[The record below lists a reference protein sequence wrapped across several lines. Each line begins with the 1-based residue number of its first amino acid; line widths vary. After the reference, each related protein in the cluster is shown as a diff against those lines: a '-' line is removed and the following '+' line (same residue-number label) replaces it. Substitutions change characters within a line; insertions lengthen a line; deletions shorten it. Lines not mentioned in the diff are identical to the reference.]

1 MNRRD
6 ALSSVGIILG
16 GTIVGS
22 QAFLSGC
29 VEQQSVNGIP
39 FSQKQIDFLDN
50 VGEVILPK
58 SEKTPGAKEV
68 KVGSFMNSI
77 VRDFYTK
84 SEQTEFLKSFDSID
98 EMSKDKFGKE
108 FSGLGKEEKETVL
121 MSLEEEAGK
130 SLKTKGKDTS
140 HYYIMIKQLVIW
152 GYLSSEA
159 VAFSGFNHVLLTN
172 HENYDGCVEFGPED
186 RPMFGNAGRG
196 QAYNYATH
204 HMSRKS

>member
-1 MNRRD
+1 MNRRE

-39 FSQKQIDFLDN
+39 FSQKQVDFLN
-50 VGEVILPK
+50 EVGEVILPK

-68 KVGSFMNSI
+68 NVGSFMNTI
-77 VRDFYTK
+77 VRDFY
-84 SEQTEFLKSFDSID
+84 SEAEQTEFLKSFESIAQ
-98 EMSKDKFGKE
+98 MSSNEFGKD
-108 FSGLGKEEKETVL
+108 FSELNKEEKEAVL
-121 MSLEEEAGK
+121 MNLEEEAGK
-130 SLKTKGKDTS
+130 QLKSKDNEAS
-140 HYYIMIKQLVIW
+140 HYYIMIKQLAIW

-172 HENYDGCVEFGPED
+172 HEQYDGCVEFGPED
-186 RPMFGNAGRG
+186 RPMFGNAGQG